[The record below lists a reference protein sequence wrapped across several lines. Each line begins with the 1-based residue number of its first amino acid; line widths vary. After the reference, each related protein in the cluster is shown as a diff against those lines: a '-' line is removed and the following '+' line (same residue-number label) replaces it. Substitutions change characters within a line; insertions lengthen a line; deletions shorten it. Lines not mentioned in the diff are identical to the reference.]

1 MNKKAFTLIELL
13 VVIAIIGILASMLLP
28 VLAKA
33 KNKASRMKCTNNLM
47 SLNKSYQTLA
57 DEIEGDSP
65 HMHGGFGWSGYNG
78 AGHLLMA
85 GLGYANIHDT
95 HCNRWLSANA
105 IRQSLVNLSTVGSPL
120 DQKVMARLRRHGQKQ
135 FSDYRL
141 RRGLDGNGAMNNY
154 DCPVNPSNVLKSYAL
169 VMQGDLKAPET
180 VDFMTRNIDGVQGQA
195 YNGGRDQGQ
204 SMNRTGNSRYGG
216 TGWQYPA
223 GDEFPQYYWGHWNGH
238 GVTGLRW
245 NNTRRQRTVDGRRA
259 DWNFTPASKFFGPG
273 SQAFSMTGLAAGEG
287 NWGTAGGAVAQGS
300 ESEFNDQLMRAGD
313 NFAEG
318 NAVAPGLNL
327 MVIRPAQW

>member
-1 MNKKAFTLIELL
+1 MNRKAFTLIELL

-33 KNKASRMKCTNNLM
+33 KNKASRLKCTNNLM
-47 SLNKSYQTLA
+47 SLNKAYQTLA

-141 RRGLDGNGAMNNY
+141 RRGLDGRGGMNNY
-154 DCPVNPSNVLKSYAL
+154 DCPVNPDNRLKSYAL
-169 VMQGDLKAPET
+169 ANQGDLKAPET
-180 VDFMTRNIDGVQGQA
+180 VDFLTRNIDGVAGQA
-195 YNGGRDQGQ
+195 YSGGRDRGP
-204 SMNRTGNSRYGG
+204 SATTHRSASRYGG
-216 TGWQYPA
+216 TGWNYPA

-245 NNTRRQRTVDGRRA
+245 TDTQRGN
-259 DWNFTPASKFFGPG
+259 WNFTPAAKFFGPG
-273 SQAFSMTGLAAGEG
+273 SQAFSMTGLAAGEA

-300 ESEFNDQLMRAGD
+300 ESEFNDQLMRACD
-313 NFAEG
+313 NFTEG
-318 NAVAPGLNL
+318 NAIAPGLNL
-327 MVIRPAQW
+327 ITIRPAQW